1 MMASAPHLAQSSSKW
16 RSETTFSHSFSANC
30 YRACLKVHKCK
41 RGNETQIKIKN
52 LCLSCSRVTQI
63 TRAALKKLRCWRIRM
78 RKMLSPSIVRGS
90 QDGHGIISMSRWA
103 EQLSESVSL
112 QCDDPV
118 SELGMWSRP
127 ISGYHPVC
135 HPDDAGRDSSNRQLH
150 PRSFSPPTF
159 IRLLWEIPNWY
170 PVKWL

>member
-1 MMASAPHLAQSSSKW
+1 M
-16 RSETTFSHSFSANC
+16 F
-30 YRACLKVHKCK
+30 
-41 RGNETQIKIKN
+41 
-52 LCLSCSRVTQI
+52 
-63 TRAALKKLRCWRIRM
+63 TRYSNYPATALKKLRCWRIRM

-112 QCDDPV
+112 QRDDPV
-118 SELGMWSRP
+118 SVFGMWSCP

-150 PRSFSPPTF
+150 PLPPTF

-170 PVKWL
+170 PVKWLLASFMHKNSQNYFSCIMELVRFAFNFSDSNLLQYK

>member
-1 MMASAPHLAQSSSKW
+1 MASAPHLTQSSSKW

-41 RGNETQIKIKN
+41 RGNETEIEIKN
-52 LCLSCSRVTQI
+52 LYSFVFSSRVTQI
-63 TRAALKKLRCWRIRM
+63 SRAAMKKLRCWRIRM
-78 RKMLSPSIVRGS
+78 WNMLSIVRS
-90 QDGHGIISMSRWA
+90 QDGHRIISMSRWP
-103 EQLSESVSL
+103 EQLSWSVSL

-135 HPDDAGRDSSNRQLH
+135 HSDDAERDSSNRRLH
-150 PRSFSPPTF
+150 PPLSPPTF
-159 IRLLWEIPNWY
+159 GYCEKFQIDTQ
-170 PVKWL
+170 